1 MNKKLVALAVAGVFA
16 LPLAAQAQS
25 TNVTLY
31 GIVDLGV
38 RVDRTQNAG
47 TLMRIED
54 GIESGNRI
62 GLKGS
67 EDLGGGLKANF
78 LLETGIQADTGG
90 FTQGNLPWGRQT
102 WVSMSGGF
110 GEVKMGRMYATE
122 FNQLAGVDPFGY
134 GLLGHVANI
143 YVANMIRKNN
153 AVEYTTPAMGGMVV
167 QVQYTG
173 NLSANESMSNP
184 KDVGRNLGV
193 RLNYAAGAFSVGGSF
208 ETLDVGPA
216 NRRHFTLNG
225 TFNLGVAKLAA
236 SVMSAKCT
244 HSGCGS
250 FAIDDRYWLLGATMP
265 MGNGS
270 LFATIAN
277 RDMRGTSLTDST
289 MFAVGYDYNLS
300 KRTNIYAS
308 VARMNNKQGEVAGV
322 TVGGILGLSD
332 SSNGGV
338 TGNGAGYDP
347 SAFAVGV
354 RHKF

>member
-47 TLMRIED
+47 TLMRVED

-78 LLETGIQADTGG
+78 LLETGIQTDTGG
-90 FTQGNLPWGRQT
+90 FTQGSLPWGRQT

-134 GLLGHVANI
+134 GLTAHVANI
-143 YVANMIRKNN
+143 YVANIIRKNN
-153 AVEYTTPAMGGMVV
+153 AVEYTTPAMGGLVV

-173 NLSANESMSNP
+173 NASANEATTNP
-184 KDVGRNLGV
+184 KDVGRNMGFRV
-193 RLNYAAGAFSVGGSF
+193 NYAAGPISVGGSF

-225 TFNLGVAKLAA
+225 TYNLGVAKLAA

-244 HSGCGS
+244 HSGCGAS
-250 FAIDDRYWLLGATMP
+250 AIDDRYWLLGATVP
-265 MGNGS
+265 LGNGA
-270 LFATIAN
+270 LYATYAN
-277 RDMRGTSLTDST
+277 RDVRGSSTADSA
-289 MFAVGYDYNLS
+289 MLGVGYDYNLS
-300 KRTNIYAS
+300 KRTNVYAVVS
-308 VARMNNKQGEVAGV
+308 RMNNKSGAA
-322 TVGGILGLSD
+322 LGLGD
-332 SSNGGV
+332 SSNGAPA
-338 TGNGAGYDP
+338 NGLGYDP
-347 SAFAVGV
+347 TAFAVGV

>member
-78 LLETGIQADTGG
+78 LLETGIQADVGG

-122 FNQLAGVDPFGY
+122 FNQLAPVDPFGY

-143 YVANMIRKNN
+143 YVANIIRKNN
-153 AVEYTTPAMGGMVV
+153 AIEYTTPAMGGLVV
-167 QVQYTG
+167 QAQYTG
-173 NLSANESMSNP
+173 NVSANESMSNP
-184 KDVGRNLGV
+184 KDVGRNFGV
-193 RLNYAAGAFSVGGSF
+193 RVNYAAGPISAGGSF

-225 TFNLGVAKLAA
+225 TFDLGMAKLAA

-244 HSGCGS
+244 HSGCGAS
-250 FAIDDRYWLLGATMP
+250 TIDDRYWLLGATMP

-270 LFATIAN
+270 LFATFAT
-277 RDMRGTSLTDST
+277 RDVRGSSTADSS

-300 KRTNIYAS
+300 KRTNVYAS
-308 VARMNNKQGEVAGV
+308 AARMNNKSGAG
-322 TVGGILGLSD
+322 LGLSD

-338 TGNGAGYDP
+338 SGNGLGYDP
-347 SAFAVGV
+347 TAFAVGV